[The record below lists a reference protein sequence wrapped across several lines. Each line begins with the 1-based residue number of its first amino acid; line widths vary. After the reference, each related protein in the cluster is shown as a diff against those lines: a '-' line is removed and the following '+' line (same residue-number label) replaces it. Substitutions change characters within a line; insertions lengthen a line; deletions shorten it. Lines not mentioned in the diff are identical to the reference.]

1 MYHSIKVTG
10 SFCSSLHWRN
20 FIDEKLQEGN
30 DREVGL
36 WSNDSYF
43 IYYSLHVHFFGLAHA
58 QHCKTNSLTKGIARK
73 GTKVVSKLMNLI

>member
-1 MYHSIKVTG
+1 MYHSIKVAE

-20 FIDEKLQEGN
+20 FIDEKVQEGN

-36 WSNDSYF
+36 WSNYPNDSYF

-58 QHCKTNSLTKGIARK
+58 QHCKTYSLTKQMEYKRWH
-73 GTKVVSKLMNLI
+73 